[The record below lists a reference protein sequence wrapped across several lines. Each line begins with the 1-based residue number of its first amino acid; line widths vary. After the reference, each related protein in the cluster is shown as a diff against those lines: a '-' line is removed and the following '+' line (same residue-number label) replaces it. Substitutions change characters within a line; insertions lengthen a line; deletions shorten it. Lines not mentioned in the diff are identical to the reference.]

1 MRKLSLAVLLATMF
15 IVFGCRDYYMKTER
29 ITIAE
34 CYGKKLYAED
44 LEGVVPA
51 GMSKI
56 DSLDRVNAFVD
67 SWIRRQLLI
76 HQAENNL
83 PANEQNFTK
92 QLEDYRNSLIIYAYE
107 SQLIGKYLD
116 TIVSDEEIAAYY
128 EDHKQNFQ
136 LRYTMVKVA
145 YVAVDS
151 DNKHLKDFKK
161 LMSNRDTLMLPQLNA
176 LAEHTAAT
184 SYFDVDTWVR
194 LDELL
199 ERVPLEIYNTE
210 SFLKKNRFVSF
221 EKDNLTYMIRFEDY
235 LLEESVSPLE
245 IEQANIKN
253 ILLLKRQKELLSKMN
268 EDLYKKAEE
277 ENVFE
282 IY

>member
-34 CYGKKLYAED
+34 CYGEKLYAED

-128 EDHKQNFQ
+128 ENHKQNFQ

-210 SFLKKNRFVSF
+210 SLLKKNRFVSF

-235 LLEESVSPLE
+235 LMEESVSPLE

>member
-1 MRKLSLAVLLATMF
+1 
-15 IVFGCRDYYMKTER
+15 
-29 ITIAE
+29 
-34 CYGKKLYAED
+34 
-44 LEGVVPA
+44 
-51 GMSKI
+51 
-56 DSLDRVNAFVD
+56 
-67 SWIRRQLLI
+67 
-76 HQAENNL
+76 
-83 PANEQNFTK
+83 
-92 QLEDYRNSLIIYAYE
+92 
-107 SQLIGKYLD
+107 
-116 TIVSDEEIAAYY
+116 
-128 EDHKQNFQ
+128 
-136 LRYTMVKVA
+136 MVKVA

>member
-83 PANEQNFTK
+83 PANERNFTK

-235 LLEESVSPLE
+235 LMEESVSPLE

>member
-1 MRKLSLAVLLATMF
+1 MRKLNLAILVVTML
-15 IVFGCRDYYMKTER
+15 IVVGCRDYYMKTER

-44 LEGVVPA
+44 LAGVVPA
-51 GMSKI
+51 GVSKI
-56 DSLDRVNAFVD
+56 DSLDRVNAFID

-83 PANEQNFTK
+83 SPSQRNFTK

-107 SQLIGKYLD
+107 SQLIGQYLD
-116 TIVSDEEIAAYY
+116 TVVSDEEIAAYY
-128 EDHKQNFQ
+128 EEHKQNFQ
-136 LRYTMVKVA
+136 LRSTMVKVA

-161 LMSNRDTLMLPQLNA
+161 LMSNRDTLMLPQLDA

-184 SYFDVDTWVR
+184 SFFDVDSWMK
-194 LDELL
+194 LDDLL
-199 ERVPLEIYNTE
+199 ERVPLEIYNAE
-210 SFLKKNRFVSF
+210 SFFKKNRFVSF
-221 EKDNLTYMIRFEDY
+221 EKDDLTYMLRFEDY
-235 LLEESVSPLE
+235 LLEKSVSPLE
-245 IEQANIKN
+245 IERDNIKN
-253 ILLLKRQKELLSKMN
+253 IILLKRQKELLSKMN
-268 EDLYKKAEE
+268 EDLYKKAEQD
-277 ENVFE
+277 NVFE

>member
-44 LEGVVPA
+44 LEGVVPD

-83 PANEQNFTK
+83 PANERNFTK

-128 EDHKQNFQ
+128 ENHKQNFQ

>member
-34 CYGKKLYAED
+34 CYGEKLYAED

-128 EDHKQNFQ
+128 ENHKQNFQ

-235 LLEESVSPLE
+235 LMEESVSPLE

>member
-1 MRKLSLAVLLATMF
+1 MRKSSLAIFVAIAV
-15 IVFGCRDYYMKTER
+15 IVVGCRDYFMKTER

-44 LEGVVPA
+44 LAGVVPA
-51 GMSKI
+51 GVGKI
-56 DSLDRVNAFVD
+56 DSLDRVNAFID

-83 PANEQNFTK
+83 SPSQCNFSK

-107 SQLIGKYLD
+107 SQLIGQYLD
-116 TIVSDEEIAAYY
+116 TIVTDEEIAAYY
-128 EDHKQNFQ
+128 EEHKQNFQ
-136 LRYTMVKVA
+136 LRSTMVKVA
-145 YVAVDS
+145 YIAVDS

-161 LMSNRDTLMLPQLNA
+161 LMSNRDTLMLPQLDA
-176 LAEHTAAT
+176 LAEHDAVA
-184 SYFDVDTWVR
+184 SYFDVDSWVR

-199 ERVPLEIYNTE
+199 EKVPLEIYNAE

-221 EKDNLTYMIRFEDY
+221 EEEDLTYMLRFEDY
-235 LLEESVSPLE
+235 LLEKSVSPLE
-245 IEQANIKN
+245 IERDNIKN
-253 ILLLKRQKELLSKMN
+253 IVLLKRQKELLSKMN
-268 EDLYKKAEE
+268 EDLYKKAAE

>member
-56 DSLDRVNAFVD
+56 DSLDRVNAFID

-83 PANEQNFTK
+83 PANERNFTK

-128 EDHKQNFQ
+128 ENHKQNFQ

-184 SYFDVDTWVR
+184 SYFDVDTWMR

>member
-128 EDHKQNFQ
+128 ENHKQNFQ

-221 EKDNLTYMIRFEDY
+221 EKDDLTYMIRFEDY
-235 LLEESVSPLE
+235 LMEESVSPLE

>member
-83 PANEQNFTK
+83 PGNERNFTK

-128 EDHKQNFQ
+128 ENHKQNFQ

-176 LAEHTAAT
+176 LAEHAAAT

-221 EKDNLTYMIRFEDY
+221 EKDNLIYMIRFEDY

>member
-56 DSLDRVNAFVD
+56 DSLDRVNAFID

-83 PANEQNFTK
+83 PANERNFTK

-128 EDHKQNFQ
+128 ENHKQNFQ

-221 EKDNLTYMIRFEDY
+221 EKDNLTYMVRFEDY

>member
-56 DSLDRVNAFVD
+56 DSLDRVNAFID

-83 PANEQNFTK
+83 PANERNFTK

-128 EDHKQNFQ
+128 ENHKQNFQ

-184 SYFDVDTWVR
+184 SYFDVDTWMR

-221 EKDNLTYMIRFEDY
+221 EKDNLTYMVRFEDY

>member
-34 CYGKKLYAED
+34 CYGEKLYAED

-83 PANEQNFTK
+83 PANERNFTK

-128 EDHKQNFQ
+128 ENHKQNFQ

-235 LLEESVSPLE
+235 LMEESVSPLE

>member
-235 LLEESVSPLE
+235 LMEESISPLE

>member
-83 PANEQNFTK
+83 PANERNFTK

-128 EDHKQNFQ
+128 ENHKQNFQ

-184 SYFDVDTWVR
+184 SYFDVDTWMR

-221 EKDNLTYMIRFEDY
+221 EKDNLIYMIRFEDY

>member
-151 DNKHLKDFKK
+151 DNKYLKDFKK
-161 LMSNRDTLMLPQLNA
+161 LMSNRDTLMLPQLNV

-235 LLEESVSPLE
+235 LMEESISPLE

>member
-83 PANEQNFTK
+83 PANERNFTK
-92 QLEDYRNSLIIYAYE
+92 QLEDYRNSLIIYTYE

-128 EDHKQNFQ
+128 ENHKQNFQ

>member
-83 PANEQNFTK
+83 PANERNFTK

-221 EKDNLTYMIRFEDY
+221 EKDDLTYMIRFEDY
-235 LLEESVSPLE
+235 LMEESVSPLE

>member
-128 EDHKQNFQ
+128 ENHKQNFQ

-235 LLEESVSPLE
+235 LMEESVSPLE

>member
-44 LEGVVPA
+44 LEGVVPD

-235 LLEESVSPLE
+235 LMEESVSPLE

>member
-1 MRKLSLAVLLATMF
+1 MRKLSLAVLFATMF
-15 IVFGCRDYYMKTER
+15 IVSGCRDYYMKTER

-83 PANEQNFTK
+83 PANERNFTK

-128 EDHKQNFQ
+128 ENHKQNFQ

-184 SYFDVDTWVR
+184 SYFDVDTWMR

-221 EKDNLTYMIRFEDY
+221 EKDNLTYMVRFEDY

>member
-1 MRKLSLAVLLATMF
+1 MRKLSLAVLFASMF

-56 DSLDRVNAFVD
+56 DSLDRVNAFID

-83 PANEQNFTK
+83 PANERNFTK

-128 EDHKQNFQ
+128 ENHKQNFQ

-184 SYFDVDTWVR
+184 SYFDVDTWMR

>member
-83 PANEQNFTK
+83 PANERNFTK

-128 EDHKQNFQ
+128 ENHKQNFQ

-235 LLEESVSPLE
+235 LMEESVSPLE